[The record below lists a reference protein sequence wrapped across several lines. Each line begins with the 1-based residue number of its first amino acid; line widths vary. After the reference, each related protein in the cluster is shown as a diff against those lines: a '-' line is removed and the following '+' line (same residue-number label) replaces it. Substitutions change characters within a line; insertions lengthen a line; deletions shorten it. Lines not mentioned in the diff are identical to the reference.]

1 MSYTHDKISVSQ
13 MQMAP
18 EAAPD
23 APISDAPISDAPMS
37 DGPDGSGMS
46 SWGIRDFA
54 AMFDVTPRTI
64 RFYEDKGLLSPS
76 RDKNMRVFGPLDQAR
91 FEKIMRAK
99 RLGFTLDD
107 IKEVLDVTDGR
118 VTSRSELLRRKRN
131 FETVIRNLQH
141 RREDIDS
148 LARDM
153 HEICDVITR
162 HVETVSD
169 SSPHSQNDMNV
180 FDLAAAYEARFA
192 QSLVDDFAPERS
204 APTK

>member
-1 MSYTHDKISVSQ
+1 
-13 MQMAP
+13 
-18 EAAPD
+18 
-23 APISDAPISDAPMS
+23 
-37 DGPDGSGMS
+37 
-46 SWGIRDFA
+46 
-54 AMFDVTPRTI
+54 MFDVTPRTI

-76 RDKNMRVFGPLDQAR
+76 RDKNMRVFGSLDQAR
-91 FEKIMRAK
+91 LEKIMRAK

-148 LARDM
+148 LTRDM

-162 HVETVSD
+162 YVETTSD
-169 SSPHSQNDMNV
+169 NSPNSPDDMNV

-192 QSLVDDFAPERS
+192 QSLVDDFASESS
-204 APTK
+204 APAKSNYLR